1 MILYLEDQLEG
12 CYRQYCLHQIRHDMS
27 FMTLDDF
34 RNMFEDLMAVI
45 YEDNEDNEDWH
56 DISDEE

>member
-12 CYRQYCLHQIRHDMS
+12 CYRQYCLHQSRHDMS

-34 RNMFEDLMAVI
+34 RNMFEDLMEVI
-45 YEDNEDNEDWH
+45 YK
-56 DISDEE
+56 DEEDE